1 MELNNELFDK
11 ILLDAISSPR
21 KRMHYDLRTVAGKDT
36 SQRMLNV
43 LMPETVIPIHRHQ
56 ETSETVIVC
65 RGAVREVFYD
75 AKGNKID
82 EFVLEAGGSCPG
94 IQVPSRNVSYLYL
107 SCSGSVIFEAKDRAY
122 DPETTEDFLPV
133 SLVPDI
139 S

>member
-11 ILLDAISSPR
+11 ILLDAISPR

-65 RGAVREVFYD
+65 RGLCVKCFMMRRE
-75 AKGNKID
+75 IR
-82 EFVLEAGGSCPG
+82 LMS
-94 IQVPSRNVSYLYL
+94 L
-107 SCSGSVIFEAKDRAY
+107 S
-122 DPETTEDFLPV
+122 
-133 SLVPDI
+133 
-139 S
+139 

>member
-75 AKGNKID
+75 ARGNKID
-82 EFVLEAGGSCPG
+82 EFVLEAGECGS
-94 IQVPSRNVSYLYL
+94 
-107 SCSGSVIFEAKDRAY
+107 AW
-122 DPETTEDFLPV
+122 
-133 SLVPDI
+133 
-139 S
+139 